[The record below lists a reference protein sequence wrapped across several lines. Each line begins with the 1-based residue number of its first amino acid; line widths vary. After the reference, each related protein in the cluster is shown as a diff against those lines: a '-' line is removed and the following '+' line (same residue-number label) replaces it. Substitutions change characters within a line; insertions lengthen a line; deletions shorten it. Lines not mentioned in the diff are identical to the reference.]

1 MQSRSQEP
9 HVIHYKYSMTIP
21 CVGENILLLPVFI
34 VYVSRGNGMSEAQA
48 AALKLVDVCTYY
60 VGPRKCY
67 VSLFIQH
74 SVGTWIIFQIYY
86 TRPYCRRDRRANLA
100 MMERG
105 LLASQGSLRF
115 HSATEAGS
123 SSSCN
128 RGWRRMNG
136 TVWCDVRWEWIVD
149 GYCSNVRRIAMRMG
163 FENWSALGE
172 AIQFPILGR
181 LLLLTKPCRSHHSR
195 WPWLRYLFYR
205 C

>member
-1 MQSRSQEP
+1 
-9 HVIHYKYSMTIP
+9 
-21 CVGENILLLPVFI
+21 
-34 VYVSRGNGMSEAQA
+34 MSEAQA
-48 AALKLVDVCTYY
+48 AAFKLVDVHIHTYY
-60 VGPRKCY
+60 VGPRECY
-67 VSLFIQH
+67 VPIAVYIAQCGHMNYISNLLH
-74 SVGTWIIFQIYY
+74 
-86 TRPYCRRDRRANLA
+86 PPLYCRRDRRANLA

-115 HSATEAGS
+115 HSAIEAGSSSS

-136 TVWCDVRWEWIVD
+136 TVWCNVRWEWIVD

-172 AIQFPILGR
+172 AIQFPILVR

-195 WPWLRYLFYR
+195 WPWLRYLFNR

>member
-1 MQSRSQEP
+1 MYRCL
-9 HVIHYKYSMTIP
+9 YST
-21 CVGENILLLPVFI
+21 VWAHELYFKFI
-34 VYVSRGNGMSEAQA
+34 TPAPIAG
-48 AALKLVDVCTYY
+48 
-60 VGPRKCY
+60 
-67 VSLFIQH
+67 
-74 SVGTWIIFQIYY
+74 
-86 TRPYCRRDRRANLA
+86 DRRANLA

-136 TVWCDVRWEWIVD
+136 TVWCNVRWEWIVD
-149 GYCSNVRRIAMRMG
+149 GYCSNVRCRIAMRMG
-163 FENWSALGE
+163 FENWSTLGE
-172 AIQFPILGR
+172 AIQFPILVRHG

-205 C
+205 CYRFT